1 MYKILL
7 VDDDEIQRITLA
19 EILRM
24 EGYEIQTVNSGED
37 AIHVLQMQPFDV
49 MVLDLKMPGIG
60 GMEVLRRVVDT
71 LADLSVIILTAHGT
85 MDTAI
90 QAIRYRV
97 QDYLLKPVSPETLL
111 ASIECALQ
119 KKQQAAFAEVHQPF
133 QSRLERLPGGAVLAW
148 DRRIISWNDGSLS
161 LTPTESRLL
170 RILFEH
176 KNEMVTHSDLVQMIQ
191 GYRIDGE
198 EAAKILR
205 PVVSRLRQKL
215 TGLPEWNDRIK
226 NVRGS
231 GYVLELM

>member
-24 EGYEIQTVNSGED
+24 EGYEIQTADSGED
-37 AIHVLQMQPFDV
+37 AISILQTQLFDI
-49 MVLDLKMPGIG
+49 MILDLKMPGIG
-60 GMEVLRRVVDT
+60 GMEVLRNVVDT
-71 LADLSVIILTAHGT
+71 LPDLSVIILTAHGT

-97 QDYLLKPVSPETLL
+97 QDYLLKPISPEKLL
-111 ASIECALQ
+111 SSIECTLQ
-119 KKQQAAFAEVHQPF
+119 KKHKSAFLENNQPYS
-133 QSRLERLPGGAVLAW
+133 SRQERLPGGAVLAW
-148 DRRIISWNDGSLS
+148 DRRIISWSAGSLS

-170 RILFEH
+170 YILFER
-176 KNEMVTHSDLVQMIQ
+176 KNEMVTHSELVYKIQ

-215 TGLPEWNDRIK
+215 SDLPEWNDRIK

-231 GYVLELM
+231 GYVLEFL

>member
-7 VDDDEIQRITLA
+7 VDDDELQRITLA

-37 AIHVLQMQPFDV
+37 AVSALQTQLFDV

-60 GMEVLRRVVDT
+60 GIEVLRNIVDK
-71 LADLSVIILTAHGT
+71 LPDLSVIILTAYGT

-90 QAIRYRV
+90 EAIRYRV
-97 QDYLLKPVSPETLL
+97 QDYLLKPASPETLIS
-111 ASIECALQ
+111 SIECALQ
-119 KKQQAAFAEVHQPF
+119 KKQKSTLPEANQTY

-148 DRRIISWNDGSLS
+148 DRRIISWKNGSLS
-161 LTPTESRLL
+161 LTPTELRLL
-170 RILFEH
+170 YILFER
-176 KNEMVTHSDLVQMIQ
+176 KNEMVTHSELVLKIQ
-191 GYRIDGE
+191 GYSIDGE

-215 TGLPEWNDRIK
+215 SGLPEWNDRIK

-231 GYVLELM
+231 GYVLEFL